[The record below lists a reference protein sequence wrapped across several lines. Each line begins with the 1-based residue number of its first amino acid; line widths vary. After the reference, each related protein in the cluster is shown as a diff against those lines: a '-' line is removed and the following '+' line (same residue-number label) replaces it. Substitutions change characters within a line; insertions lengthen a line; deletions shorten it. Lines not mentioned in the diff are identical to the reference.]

1 MKSEPPVIKVALFGA
16 GNSAKAFAESLKRYG
31 GGGREGLWHEK
42 VGGHGVEEL
51 SVSLAYDV
59 DGDKVG
65 KDFYGRK
72 VRPGLLLDEPPRRL
86 TQGDFVCQGEK
97 ELMGQL
103 KKANVDVAL
112 NLISSGQDRSS
123 RKYAELCGR
132 LGIAFVNATPALVAN
147 DRRIAALFRRSRAP
161 LVGDDL
167 LSQMGGTMLHKG
179 ILDFLQERG
188 IRVVKSYQLDV
199 GGSPDTLN
207 TLQDE
212 IRAFKRG
219 IKSES
224 IAEEL
229 PYKVD
234 TVAGTT
240 DFVEFMGSKRTVY
253 LWIMGKGPLDEPYVM
268 DVFFK
273 SSDPVNAANILLD
286 SARAAFAAK
295 GRGGVEEVISAFG
308 FKNPPKA
315 ARVRKAMEDF
325 ERAYLR

>member
-1 MKSEPPVIKVALFGA
+1 MSSLIRVALFGA
-16 GNSAKAFAESLKRYG
+16 GNSAGAFADSIQRYG
-31 GGGREGLWHEK
+31 RRGGEGLWHER
-42 VGGHGVEEL
+42 VGGHTVGEL
-51 SVSLAYDV
+51 KVVLAYDV

-65 KDFYGRK
+65 KAFHGTK
-72 VRPGLLLDEPPRRL
+72 VRPGLLLDEPPRHL
-86 TQGDFVCQGEK
+86 TQGGFREQGEASLEG
-97 ELMGQL
+97 EL
-103 KKANVDVAL
+103 KRAKVDVAL
-112 NLISSGQDRSS
+112 NLISSGQERSS
-123 RKYAELCGR
+123 KKYAEICGR
-132 LGIAFVNATPALVAN
+132 LGIAFVNGTPALVAN
-147 DRRIAALFRRSRAP
+147 DRKIASAFRREGVP

-179 ILDFLQERG
+179 IMDFLQQRG

-207 TLQDE
+207 TLKDE

-219 IKSES
+219 IKSQS

-253 LWIMGKGPLDEPYVM
+253 LWIVGRGPLDEPYVM

-286 SARAAFAAK
+286 SARAAFAAR

-308 FKNPPKA
+308 FKNPPKRAGVKRAMA
-315 ARVRKAMEDF
+315 AF
-325 ERAYLR
+325 EKLYLK

>member
-1 MKSEPPVIKVALFGA
+1 VMSLIRVALFGA
-16 GNSAKAFAESLKRYG
+16 GNSARAFAESVKRYSKG
-31 GGGREGLWHEK
+31 GKEGLWHED
-42 VGGHGVEEL
+42 VGGHRVREL
-51 SVSLAYDV
+51 SVALVYDV

-65 KDFYGRK
+65 KEFYGVMVK
-72 VRPGLLLDEPPRRL
+72 PGLLLDGPPRHL
-86 TQGDFVCQGEK
+86 TQAEFKEQGEK
-97 ELMGQL
+97 SLEGELRRA
-103 KKANVDVAL
+103 KVDVAL
-112 NLISSGQDRSS
+112 NLISSGQDKSS
-123 RKYAELCGR
+123 KKYAELCGR
-132 LGIAFVNATPALVAN
+132 LGISFINATPSLVAN
-147 DRRIAALFRRSRAP
+147 DSGIASLFRKKGAP

-179 ILDFLQERG
+179 ILDFLNQRG

-212 IRAFKRG
+212 IRAFKRE
-219 IKSES
+219 IKSQS

-253 LWIMGKGPLDEPYVM
+253 LWIVGKGPLDEPYVM

-286 SARAAFAAK
+286 SARAAFSAK
-295 GRGGVEEVISAFG
+295 GKGGVEEVISAFG
-308 FKNPPKA
+308 FKNPPRPV
-315 ARVRKAMEDF
+315 RVKKAMADF
-325 ERAYLR
+325 EKEYLK

>member
-1 MKSEPPVIKVALFGA
+1 LIRVALFGA
-16 GNSAKAFAESLKRYG
+16 GNSAKAFADSIKRYRSG
-31 GGGREGLWHEK
+31 PKAGLWHGK
-42 VGGHGVEEL
+42 VGGHAVKEL
-51 SVSLAYDV
+51 SVALIYDV

-65 KDFYGRK
+65 KPLAGVK
-72 VRPGLLLDEPPRRL
+72 VRPGLLLDEPPRHL
-86 TQGDFVCQGEK
+86 SQGSFEKQGEASLAS
-97 ELMGQL
+97 EL
-103 KKANVDVAL
+103 KKAKVDVAL
-112 NLISSGQDRSS
+112 NLISSGQERSS
-123 RKYAELCGR
+123 KKYAEICAK

-147 DRRIAALFRRSRAP
+147 DRGIVTLFKRAKTP

-179 ILDFLQERG
+179 ILDFLNQRG
-188 IRVVKSYQLDV
+188 IKVVKSYQLDV

-219 IKSES
+219 IKSAS

-253 LWIMGKGPLDEPYVM
+253 LWIVGKGPLDEPYVM

-315 ARVRKAMEDF
+315 VKVKKAMADF
-325 ERAYLR
+325 EKAYLR

>member
-1 MKSEPPVIKVALFGA
+1 LIRVALFGA
-16 GNSAKAFAESLKRYG
+16 GNSARAFAESVKKYSKG
-31 GGGREGLWHEK
+31 GKEGLWHER
-42 VGGHGVEEL
+42 VGGHFVKEL
-51 SVSLAYDV
+51 SVALAYDV
-59 DGDKVG
+59 DADKVG
-65 KDFYGRK
+65 REFYGTK
-72 VRPGLLLDEPPRRL
+72 VRAGLLLDEPPRHL
-86 TQGDFVCQGEK
+86 TQGGFREQDERSLEGE
-97 ELMGQL
+97 LR
-103 KKANVDVAL
+103 KAKVDVAL
-112 NLISSGQDRSS
+112 NLISSGQEKSS
-123 RKYAELCGR
+123 KKYAEICGR

-147 DRRIAALFRRSRAP
+147 DRRLASLFGKGGTP

-179 ILDFLQERG
+179 MLDFLNQRG

-219 IKSES
+219 IKSKS
-224 IAEEL
+224 IDEEL
-229 PYKVD
+229 PYRVD

-253 LWIMGKGPLDEPYVM
+253 LWIVGRGPLDEPYVI

-273 SSDPVNAANILLD
+273 SSDPVNAASILLD
-286 SARAAFAAK
+286 SARAAYAAK

-308 FKNPPKA
+308 FKNPPKPV
-315 ARVRKAMEDF
+315 RVKKAMADF
-325 ERAYLR
+325 EKEYL

>member
-1 MKSEPPVIKVALFGA
+1 MALFGT
-16 GNSAKAFAESLKRYG
+16 GNSAKAFAESVSRYG
-31 GGGREGLWHEK
+31 KGRKEGLWHER
-42 VGGHGVEEL
+42 VGGHAVKEL
-51 SVSLAYDV
+51 SVVLAYDV
-59 DGDKVG
+59 DDDKVG
-65 KDFYGRK
+65 KEFYGIK
-72 VRPGLLLDEPPRRL
+72 VRPGLLLDGPPRHL
-86 TQGDFVCQGEK
+86 TEGEFK
-97 ELMGQL
+97 EQKEEDLEAEL
-103 KKANVDVAL
+103 KKGKVDVAL

-123 RKYAELCGR
+123 KRYAEICGR
-132 LGIAFVNATPALVAN
+132 LGIAFVNATPSLVAN
-147 DRRIAALFRRSRAP
+147 DAKIAALFRKNGAP

-167 LSQMGGTMLHKG
+167 LSQLGGTVLHKG
-179 ILDFLQERG
+179 ILDFMNQRG

-219 IKSES
+219 IKSQS

-253 LWIMGKGPLDEPYVM
+253 LWIVGKGPLDEPYVM

-286 SARAAFAAK
+286 SARAAYAAGGK
-295 GRGGVEEVISAFG
+295 GGVEDVISAFG
-308 FKNPPKA
+308 FKDPPKKV
-315 ARVRKAMEDF
+315 RVKKAMADF
-325 ERAYLR
+325 EREYLK

>member
-1 MKSEPPVIKVALFGA
+1 LIRVALFGA
-16 GNSAKAFAESLKRYG
+16 GNSARAFVESVKRYG
-31 GGGREGLWHEK
+31 AGQKSGLWHEK
-42 VGGHGVEEL
+42 VGGHVVKEL
-51 SVSLAYDV
+51 SVRLIYDV

-65 KDFYGRK
+65 SPLVGVK

-86 TQGDFVCQGEK
+86 SQGSFEKQGESSLAS
-97 ELMGQL
+97 ELRKG
-103 KKANVDVAL
+103 KIDVAL
-112 NLISSGQDRSS
+112 NLVSSGQDRSS
-123 RKYAELCGR
+123 KKYAEICGR
-132 LGIAFVNATPALVAN
+132 MGIAFVNATPALVAN
-147 DRRIAALFRRSRAP
+147 DRSIVRVFEKTKAP

-179 ILDFLQERG
+179 ILDFLNQRG

-219 IKSES
+219 IKSRS

-253 LWIMGKGPLDEPYVM
+253 LWIVGKGPLDEPYVM

-273 SSDPVNAANILLD
+273 SSDPVNAVNILLD

-308 FKNPPKA
+308 FKNPPRAVK
-315 ARVRKAMEDF
+315 VKKAMADF
-325 ERAYLR
+325 EKAYLK

>member
-1 MKSEPPVIKVALFGA
+1 LIKVALFGA
-16 GNSAKAFAESLKRYG
+16 GNSAKAFSESVKRYG
-31 GGGREGLWHEK
+31 GGSKSGLWHER
-42 VGGHGVEEL
+42 VGGHAVKEL
-51 SVSLAYDV
+51 SVRLIYDV

-65 KDFYGRK
+65 KPLGGVK
-72 VRPGLLLDEPPRRL
+72 VRPGLLLEEPPRHL
-86 TQGDFVCQGEK
+86 SQSSFVKQEPDTLASELK
-97 ELMGQL
+97 EEG
-103 KKANVDVAL
+103 VDVAL
-112 NLISSGQDRSS
+112 NLISSGQEKASK
-123 RKYAELCGR
+123 KYAEICAR
-132 LGIAFVNATPALVAN
+132 LGISFVNATPALVAN
-147 DRRIAALFRRSRAP
+147 DRKIVALFRKAKVP

-167 LSQMGGTMLHKG
+167 LSQMGGTILHKG
-179 ILDFLQERG
+179 ILDFLNKRG
-188 IRVVKSYQLDV
+188 IRIIKSYQLDV

-253 LWIMGKGPLDEPYVM
+253 LWIVGKGPLDEPYIM

-286 SARAAFAAK
+286 SARAAFKAK

-315 ARVRKAMEDF
+315 VKVGKAMADF
-325 ERAYLR
+325 EKAYLA

>member
-1 MKSEPPVIKVALFGA
+1 LIRVALFGG
-16 GNSAKAFAESLKRYG
+16 GNSAKAFSDSVKRYG
-31 GGGREGLWHEK
+31 RGGKAGLWHVK
-42 VGGHGVEEL
+42 VGGFEVKDL
-51 SVSLAYDV
+51 AVSLVYDV

-65 KDFYGRK
+65 KDLGE
-72 VRPGLLLDEPPRRL
+72 VTIRPGLLLDEPPRHL
-86 TQGDFVCQGEK
+86 TQGSFRKQGESSLES
-97 ELMGQL
+97 ELR
-103 KKANVDVAL
+103 KAKVDVAL
-112 NLISSGQDRSS
+112 NLISSGQDKSS
-123 RKYAELCGR
+123 KKYAEICAR
-132 LGIAFVNATPALVAN
+132 LGIAFVNATPAIVAN
-147 DRRIAALFRRSRAP
+147 DKKVVAMFRKSRAP

-167 LSQMGGTMLHKG
+167 LSQMGGTILHKG
-179 ILDFLQERG
+179 ILEFLNLRG

-212 IRAFKRG
+212 IRAFKRR
-219 IKSES
+219 IKSAS

-253 LWIMGKGPLDEPYVM
+253 LWIVGKGPLDEPYIM

-295 GRGGVEEVISAFG
+295 GKGGVEEVISAFG

-315 ARVRKAMEDF
+315 VRVKKAMADF
-325 ERAYLR
+325 EKAYLK

>member
-1 MKSEPPVIKVALFGA
+1 LIRVALFGA
-16 GNSAKAFAESLKRYG
+16 GNSANAFAESVRRYRSG
-31 GGGREGLWHEK
+31 PTPGLWHAK
-42 VGGHGVEEL
+42 VGGHPVKEL
-51 SVSLAYDV
+51 SVELIYDV

-65 KDFYGRK
+65 RPLEGVK
-72 VRPGLLLDEPPRRL
+72 VRPGLLLDEPPRHL
-86 TQGDFVCQGEK
+86 TQGSFEKQGESSLAS
-97 ELMGQL
+97 ELRKGRI
-103 KKANVDVAL
+103 DVAL
-112 NLISSGQDRSS
+112 NLISSGQEKSS
-123 RKYAELCGR
+123 KKYAEICAKLS
-132 LGIAFVNATPALVAN
+132 IAFVNATPALVAN
-147 DRRIAALFRRSRAP
+147 DREIVALFRKAKTP

-179 ILDFLQERG
+179 ILDFLNQRG

-219 IKSES
+219 IKSRS

-253 LWIMGKGPLDEPYVM
+253 LWIVGKGPLDEPYIM

-295 GRGGVEEVISAFG
+295 GRGGVEEVISGFG

-315 ARVRKAMEDF
+315 VKVKKAMADF
-325 ERAYLR
+325 EKAYLS